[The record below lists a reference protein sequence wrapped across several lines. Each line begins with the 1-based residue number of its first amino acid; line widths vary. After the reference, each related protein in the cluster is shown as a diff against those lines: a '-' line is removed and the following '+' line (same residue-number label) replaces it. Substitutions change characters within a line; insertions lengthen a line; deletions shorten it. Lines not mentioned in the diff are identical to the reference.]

1 MQKLTAGSVR
11 HSTRDFEFRDPLSGR
26 SVALDIVLILLTLR
40 LLAVRFW
47 QLRAWLG
54 CSSKGYDDP
63 KKRSMTE
70 MIPPEEIMSLT
81 IEQALE
87 LGSVTQAKGELQ
99 QAERIYRAILDVQ
112 PNHADANHE
121 LGALAVSL
129 NKLSS
134 ALPLLKIALEANP
147 KEEQFWFSYL
157 DALIRAEK
165 LEHAEAVFEQLKNSF
180 PNGKSTKNLG
190 AKLSILKRET
200 NSLNTHSPPQK
211 QLDLLLRYFKEGRSA
226 DAEKLALSLTI
237 AFPRHPFG
245 WKILGA
251 VLGRAGRLLDA
262 VDANRNAIALNP
274 NDAEVHNNQGNRLR
288 ELGRL
293 RESEICLNKAIA
305 LKPDFAEAY
314 SNLGNTFQDAGDL
327 KKSEAS
333 YRHALAIR
341 PDYAKAHHN
350 LSATLVALNKL
361 QEAEASAARAILLSS
376 DYADAHVNRGVI
388 LAKLGRLDEAEE
400 AYERALRLEVKAETL
415 CNLGGALKELGKV
428 EEAETA
434 YKQAIALKEDCF
446 TAHSNLLFLQG
457 SCNFDAVRYLKN
469 ARNFSAAAHK
479 KVSVQFTKWPCAK
492 TVDCLRI
499 GFVSG
504 DFKSHPV
511 GFFIEG
517 LLRHLNSSSMK
528 LCAYSTVG
536 FTDDTTALLKPLFH
550 EWVSICGMSDEDAA
564 NRIHADNVHILIDL
578 SGHTAHNRLPL
589 FAWKPAPIQASWLG
603 YFASTGLSEIDYFIG
618 DPFVTPL
625 SDASH
630 FVEKIYA
637 LPETYLNFSPPSTNL
652 AVTSLPAK
660 KNGYVTFGCFN
671 NLAKMTQEVIAV
683 RARILLACPRSK
695 LYLKDRQLDHKTA
708 RDRVYLQFSAYGIS
722 ADRLRLEGRS
732 NRAEYLR
739 CFDQI
744 DIALSP
750 FPYGGGTTSVE
761 GLWMGVPVITKA
773 GNHFL
778 SRLGESIAHNSG
790 IADWVASDDDEYVAK
805 AVAFSR
811 DLAGLELLR
820 ASLRDRICA
829 APLFDT
835 KKFAHHF
842 KNALIT
848 MWRTYDRHQRLS

>member
-1 MQKLTAGSVR
+1 MPQEK
-11 HSTRDFEFRDPLSGR
+11 
-26 SVALDIVLILLTLR
+26 
-40 LLAVRFW
+40 
-47 QLRAWLG
+47 Q
-54 CSSKGYDDP
+54 
-63 KKRSMTE
+63 SMTE
-70 MIPPEEIMSLT
+70 MIPPEEIVTLT
-81 IEQALE
+81 VEQALE
-87 LGSVTQAKGELQ
+87 LGSVAKAKGELQ
-99 QAERIYRAILDVQ
+99 QAERIYRAILDAQ
-112 PNHADANHE
+112 PGHADANHE

-147 KEEQFWFSYL
+147 REEQFWFSYL

-165 LEHAEAVFEQLKNSF
+165 LEHAEAVFKRLKNSF
-180 PNGKSTKNLG
+180 PNGKSRKTLG
-190 AKLSILKRET
+190 AKLSILKGEA
-200 NSLNTHSPPQK
+200 NSLNTKSPPQES
-211 QLDLLLRYFKEGRSA
+211 LDLLLQYFKEGRSA
-226 DAEKLALSLTI
+226 DAEKLALSLTV

-251 VLGRAGRLLDA
+251 VLGRTGRLLDA
-262 VDANRNAIALNP
+262 VDANRTAIALNP

-293 RESEICLNKAIA
+293 RESEICLSKAIT
-305 LKPDFAEAY
+305 LRPDFAEAY

-333 YRHALAIR
+333 YRHALTIR

-361 QEAEASAARAILLSS
+361 QEAETSSASAILLES

-388 LAKLGRLDEAEE
+388 LAKLGRLDEAQK

-415 CNLGGALKELGKV
+415 CNLGGTLKELGKIK
-428 EEAETA
+428 EAENV

-446 TAHSNLLFLQG
+446 AAHSNLLFLQG
-457 SCNFDAVRYLKN
+457 SCNFDAVRYLKS
-469 ARNFSAAAHK
+469 ARAFSEAAHK
-479 KVSVQFTKWPCAK
+479 RVPIQFTKWPCAK
-492 TVDCLRI
+492 TTDCLRI

-504 DFKSHPV
+504 DFKNHPV

-517 LLRHLNSSSMK
+517 LLRHLSSSSMK
-528 LCAYSTVG
+528 LFAYSTVG

-550 EWVSICGMSDEDAA
+550 EWISICGMSDEDAA
-564 NRIHADNVHILIDL
+564 HRIHADDVHILIDL

-589 FAWKPAPIQASWLG
+589 FAWKPAPIQVSWLG
-603 YFASTGLSEIDYFIG
+603 YFASTGLSEIDYFVG
-618 DPFVTPL
+618 DPFVTPRN
-625 SDASH
+625 DANH

-637 LPETYLNFSPPSTNL
+637 LPETYLSFSPPSENL
-652 AVTSLPAK
+652 AVASLPAK

-671 NLAKMTQEVIAV
+671 NLAKMTHEVIAV
-683 RARILLACPRSK
+683 RARILLACPGSE
-695 LYLKDRQLDHKTA
+695 LFLKDKQLDHRAA
-708 RDRVYLQFSAYGIS
+708 RDRVYLQFSTYGIS

-790 IADWVASDDDEYVAK
+790 LADWVANDDDEYVAK
-805 AVAFSR
+805 SVAFSR

-820 ASLRDRICA
+820 ASLRDRIHA

-835 KKFAHHF
+835 QKFARHF
-842 KNALIT
+842 ENALVE
-848 MWRTYDRHQRLS
+848 MWRTFDRH